1 MVISNS
7 KMVRSDAKS
16 DKDESAGKKQEAA
29 DAAAVTAD
37 AAGDKENV
45 DDSAF
50 EVGTIHSVRKGESSW
65 HSGRKFNRL

>member
-1 MVISNS
+1 
-7 KMVRSDAKS
+7 MVRGGDVKS

-29 DAAAVTAD
+29 DATVTAD

-50 EVGTIHSVRKGESSW
+50 EVLLSLCLLI
-65 HSGRKFNRL
+65 N

>member
-1 MVISNS
+1 MPPLVISNS
-7 KMVRSDAKS
+7 KMVRNDAKS

-29 DAAAVTAD
+29 DAAD